1 MQAYFG
7 IRWLNLDITSSQRTM
22 CLTRSFVDLPLQ
34 VDMSKV
40 NVDTMKPW
48 IANRITELLGLD
60 DDVVVE
66 FVFNQLE
73 ERVNTSLLHVYFISH
88 ISCDSSL

>member
-1 MQAYFG
+1 MRYRFIEVA
-7 IRWLNLDITSSQRTM
+7 
-22 CLTRSFVDLPLQ
+22 DLFSKPKNILMLVCLQ

-48 IANRITELLGLD
+48 IANRITELLGLE
-60 DDVVVE
+60 DDVIVE

-73 ERVNTSLLHVYFISH
+73 ERVNNCLFQV
-88 ISCDSSL
+88 